1 MAAYDALSLAQATQ
15 LYLLVG
21 MLGMLVY
28 LLLLLSFFLVPNI
41 KAQHPAANLVVWH
54 AGCGFLASLGFVAA
68 YAAGP
73 DASHCVF
80 LAPYTQ
86 FFLLAGGAW
95 YLMLALDLL
104 VALVN
109 PWMGYSCKSWAYHI
123 IGSALSALL
132 LYQQRLFGLSPLNIC
147 WLQRTEDP
155 LAVNGANWLFLFGGV
170 VGICVLSLGVL
181 LFASFRFVRRQ
192 LDVTYRTK
200 RRNLL
205 QYYRYLLIFAGNW
218 ATCGA
223 LYYAAYRQQFHG
235 RMAKH
240 FELALALV
248 FGSYPV
254 LLLVVWVVNTEL
266 YQNRSSENS
275 LSKFEREAEGSSST
289 EHFSAA
295 LRKDLMRYTTAGIR
309 CSISE
314 SPADSLRSPL
324 LSLTRDRFSPVDR
337 IAALSFLQLEE
348 GDSAGLYHEKKRL
361 ATTVYNG
368 EYRYYEKLGFT
379 DYAPKVFQNI
389 RELCGIDND
398 MYEQSFADTLLER
411 ASEGKS
417 GMLFYFSSD
426 RKYLVKTMTKKE
438 HSFLLEVLPLY
449 HQYVLKQPNSLLC
462 RFLGCHSMQLPVG
475 WNKMFFV
482 VMENVFS
489 DGPVDERYD
498 LKGIFHQSNF
508 RYQEGVPTPVSSEWS
523 QRGGDERS
531 GKDEEGMEQVEEDDA
546 ASSENQSVEAE
557 IRYVTETQ
565 PLLQRGSS
573 RPSLRYDNDFV
584 TRRASLRVT
593 PTTRA
598 NLLAQVTSDC
608 GFLQELG
615 IMDYSCLLG
624 IRHYSQRIE
633 PEILDN
639 LAHNAVVSANQS
651 TVYYLGFVDILQH
664 YNIGWKM
671 QHCLLAAVVDKRKI
685 TALPP
690 AEYALRFLNF
700 IHEYLL
706 RDPEGSNIRSYGS
719 VGYTPPAS
727 SIGRQTDSHRLSR
740 DRRGVQRAMD
750 GELQRTLSELCTD
763 LFSVAALEDCNAILQ
778 SLALLAEAFP
788 QAQTLLGRLLNQKE
802 ELRVRPRS
810 GPTSKLSVLS
820 RSFLYQK
827 ETARSAVSLLAA
839 LANDSARNQ
848 RRIVQSVTGVKLARD
863 PSRSGSSHQSTRA
876 SSHTLY
882 ALTVPADVTNTYRQ
896 WRKRQRELQGCR
908 LPNGS
913 PPTRDGV
920 PMPCNCDECLGAEQ
934 LLSTWQQ
941 HFHDLSRWTRGLEG
955 GEQSEDKRSAED
967 SVPLSSEAF
976 LRVFLADF
984 HMLTCTVG
992 EAISKR
998 EEASSR
1004 YASAPYK
1011 SPGLIYYFVSPEEA
1025 AATPS
1030 AAPPHFDPL
1039 HHLSAIAIAAE
1050 IDVSGERRARIEPE
1064 RDVIRDENSLSTSL
1078 NPPDFSMQEVLLFS
1092 GPADIGSCV
1101 AHVAGVSAD
1110 DEARPFPLSDPH
1122 ESLLDDFVRLGDRYG
1137 GLVRCDQLMEH
1148 VSDDSIQF
1156 HAAQLRHVLAH
1167 ILSYCHEEDLIPFC
1181 DRPLPPLPRPAH
1193 PAWKKAHT
1201 ADEIAQSF
1209 GPNLTE
1215 KVYACTEDFAFLN
1228 QRHIDT
1234 QPQLRRVGNA

>member
-1 MAAYDALSLAQATQ
+1 MYFAPSKYFRSGYLSAQDLVDATFKIFDTSHTIHSLAFGEAYPVGFVWCTGAAGGRELFTYSIAYAYAYVHDYQDMKNPLDNRRKMLPDEWARGSFQYFLKVVPTEYTFLSASRIITNQFSATEHFRQLTPVSDKGLPMVSFGYTFSPIMFRIEQYRVGFLQFLTSVCAIVGGVFTVKADKACVVQIFWGVRTDALQSACRIAASESQENPLRRRRRKRRDAALRVQKTLRAVRSLPEKLNHLRRQNAPHQLNDDDVETQGREATPTEQMELSLAGLFGCNSAGGGGTAAEIAAKQPLAGSSRPSVAMAAYDALSLAQATQ

-21 MLGMLVY
+21 LMGLLVY

-73 DASHCVF
+73 DASHCAF

-123 IGSALSALL
+123 IVWSGSALSALL

-235 RMAKH
+235 KMAKH

-275 LSKFEREAEGSSST
+275 MSKFERETEGSAST

-337 IAALSFLQLEE
+337 TAALSFLQLEE

-389 RELCGIDND
+389 RELCGIDNY

-523 QRGGDERS
+523 QRGMDERS
-531 GKDEEGMEQVEEDDA
+531 GKEEEEMEQVEEDDA

-584 TRRASLRVT
+584 TRRASLLVT

-671 QHCLLAAVVDKRKI
+671 QHCLLAVVVDKRKI

-719 VGYTPPAS
+719 VGYAP
-727 SIGRQTDSHRLSR
+727 
-740 DRRGVQRAMD
+740 
-750 GELQRTLSELCTD
+750 
-763 LFSVAALEDCNAILQ
+763 
-778 SLALLAEAFP
+778 
-788 QAQTLLGRLLNQKE
+788 
-802 ELRVRPRS
+802 
-810 GPTSKLSVLS
+810 PTS
-820 RSFLYQK
+820 
-827 ETARSAVSLLAA
+827 SASHPLL
-839 LANDSARNQ
+839 
-848 RRIVQSVTGVKLARD
+848 
-863 PSRSGSSHQSTRA
+863 
-876 SSHTLY
+876 
-882 ALTVPADVTNTYRQ
+882 
-896 WRKRQRELQGCR
+896 
-908 LPNGS
+908 
-913 PPTRDGV
+913 
-920 PMPCNCDECLGAEQ
+920 
-934 LLSTWQQ
+934 
-941 HFHDLSRWTRGLEG
+941 
-955 GEQSEDKRSAED
+955 
-967 SVPLSSEAF
+967 
-976 LRVFLADF
+976 
-984 HMLTCTVG
+984 
-992 EAISKR
+992 
-998 EEASSR
+998 
-1004 YASAPYK
+1004 
-1011 SPGLIYYFVSPEEA
+1011 
-1025 AATPS
+1025 
-1030 AAPPHFDPL
+1030 
-1039 HHLSAIAIAAE
+1039 
-1050 IDVSGERRARIEPE
+1050 
-1064 RDVIRDENSLSTSL
+1064 
-1078 NPPDFSMQEVLLFS
+1078 
-1092 GPADIGSCV
+1092 
-1101 AHVAGVSAD
+1101 
-1110 DEARPFPLSDPH
+1110 
-1122 ESLLDDFVRLGDRYG
+1122 
-1137 GLVRCDQLMEH
+1137 
-1148 VSDDSIQF
+1148 
-1156 HAAQLRHVLAH
+1156 
-1167 ILSYCHEEDLIPFC
+1167 
-1181 DRPLPPLPRPAH
+1181 
-1193 PAWKKAHT
+1193 
-1201 ADEIAQSF
+1201 
-1209 GPNLTE
+1209 
-1215 KVYACTEDFAFLN
+1215 
-1228 QRHIDT
+1228 
-1234 QPQLRRVGNA
+1234 